1 MGREYNEVKKVNIM
15 YYWGGGQKFVEP
27 FFVCVYSR
35 NKKFFSCLFEGK
47 ETFM

>member
-1 MGREYNEVKKVNIM
+1 MRLKKSILCIIGGR
-15 YYWGGGQKFVEP
+15 GGQKFVEP